1 MTSVGCLRSSC
12 VSCLPN
18 RVSCECDHVQLVAGA
33 GSGRVS
39 SFVFVFEV
47 VVVISR
53 WNSVCVSKD
62 GDSRS
67 CTYWMDRSVLAVEL
81 EEGVTVVLRLMYC
94 S

>member
-1 MTSVGCLRSSC
+1 MTSVGCLLRAVYRAFPIASHAN
-12 VSCLPN
+12 VTTL
-18 RVSCECDHVQLVAGA
+18 QLVAGA

-47 VVVISR
+47 VVVSR

-67 CTYWMDRSVLAVEL
+67 CTY
-81 EEGVTVVLRLMYC
+81 
-94 S
+94 